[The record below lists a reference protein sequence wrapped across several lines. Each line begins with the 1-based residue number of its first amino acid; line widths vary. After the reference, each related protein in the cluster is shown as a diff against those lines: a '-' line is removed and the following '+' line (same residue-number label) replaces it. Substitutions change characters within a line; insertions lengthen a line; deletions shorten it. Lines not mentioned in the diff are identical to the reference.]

1 MQLSTVIMQD
11 EVKSDEFWT
20 LVPMFAKGLELL
32 SAKLMCSPRACS
44 SVVDIF
50 ATSKPKICCEKG
62 EVKIFMSVLRS
73 PTSLLQ
79 CFAIYTLNIIILDSQ
94 YNVEGYVKRKKMKT
108 NFLSW
113 RIIVFSFK
121 ISL

>member
-1 MQLSTVIMQD
+1 MQLSTFIMQD
-11 EVKSDEFWT
+11 EVKIGEFWT

-32 SAKLMCSPRACS
+32 PAKLMCSPRACF

-50 ATSKPKICCEKG
+50 ATSKLKICCEKG
-62 EVKIFMSVLRS
+62 EVKIFMLVLHS

-79 CFAIYTLNIIILDSQ
+79 CFAMYTLNIIILLSQ
-94 YNVEGYVKRKKMKT
+94 YNVEGYVKKKKIKT

-113 RIIVFSFK
+113 HEYFCIQ
-121 ISL
+121 L